1 MNKHRTLVFV
11 LAATLALPL
20 ASQAANYEWT
30 FNNGNLNDAFA
41 QGSMQAVGATIPNII
56 DTNGTTIPHIGGVP
70 AKVLSVPGFTSP
82 LDGFNLSFD
91 ASGPNGLNGAY
102 INQYTF
108 VFDIYSPGVPGWQA
122 LFQTNPDN
130 PTAPPNPNDADW
142 YIAPDGRLGIFDLGY
157 STPGSIEQEK
167 WYRIAFAADLS
178 LGRVTYY
185 IDGLLVHQSGSGTL
199 DGRFALYSNLD
210 AGADV
215 RLFNEGDTSDIY
227 THEMYINSVL
237 FVDREMTEAELGDL
251 GAAKAGGILI
261 PEPSAALLALTGLAM
276 PFLRRRRNARGA

>member
-1 MNKHRTLVFV
+1 MNKHRALVFV

-20 ASQAANYEWT
+20 ASHAANYEWT

-70 AKVLSVPGFTSP
+70 AKVLSVPAFTSP
-82 LDGFNLSFD
+82 QDGFNLSFD
-91 ASGPNGLNGAY
+91 SSGRNGGGQY

-108 VFDIYSPGVPGWQA
+108 IFDIYSPGAPNWQA
-122 LFQTNPDN
+122 LFQTDPENT
-130 PTAPPNPNDADW
+130 TASNNDADW
-142 YIAPDGRLGIFDLGY
+142 YIAPDGGLGIGALGY
-157 STPGSIEQEK
+157 SVAGSIEQEK
-167 WYRIAFAADLS
+167 WYRIAFAVDFS

-185 IDGLLVHQSGSGTL
+185 IDGVLVHQSFLGTV
-199 DGRFALYSNLD
+199 DGRFALYSNED

-215 RLFNEGDTSDIY
+215 RLFNEGDTSGVY
-227 THEMYINSVL
+227 THEMYINSVA
-237 FVDREMTEAELGDL
+237 FVDREMTESELGDL

-261 PEPSAALLALTGLAM
+261 PEPSSALLALTGLAI
-276 PFLRRRRNARGA
+276 PFIRRRR